1 MKKILIA
8 FVVFMGLPLVM
19 LQAQNSPTCGTDEL
33 VQKWIAENPALLQQ
47 LSNEREQL
55 RSFINNEL
63 DKDSRGVV
71 FTIPVVFH
79 VIHQG
84 QAIGTSTNISD
95 AQIFSQIEVLNQC
108 FRKQNTDVALVP
120 NVFTSRVADVEI
132 EFCLAVTDPSGNPTS
147 GINRVQYNSLT
158 NFDSNIKPATQW
170 DPTKYL
176 NIWTSNLG
184 NTILGYATMWGIGP
198 ANQDGVVLNY
208 KQVGKTPANPYP
220 GNNNLGRTAVHEVG
234 HWLGMYHTFEDSCG
248 GNTPATCTIFG
259 DFICDTP
266 PTKEAN
272 YGSPSL
278 TQNTCVE
285 FPVDEIDMWMNYM
298 DYVNDANLLM
308 FTNDQKDVMRATLLT
323 KRLSILSSLGC
334 TNLAQPFTY
343 SGTVVDAETNAG
355 VANAKVLFDGPQD
368 FETTTDANGNFAI
381 FNIYE
386 GNYAVYAGK
395 WGYRE
400 AELSA
405 NFQLTNTTP
414 SVNIPINNKHYYDDF
429 IFNFNWVT
437 TSNTASSGFFV
448 RDIPVGTIYQSEKAN
463 PDLDVEDDYGFK
475 CYVTANGTTSPTT
488 SNVDN
493 GTATLRSPEF
503 DLTGFNEP
511 YLRYARWFYSG
522 TQSGNQPDD
531 NMDIRLNNGITTIL
545 IENVGT
551 TENTWVKKQFKVSD
565 FIQPTANMRLI
576 VNVNDLTTG
585 NANIVEGGFDYFEVV
600 EEVALSAFEPEHKLE
615 VKVFPNPAS
624 SSIQVHLL
632 NEQFG
637 KIQLRI
643 VNVLGELVYEQSLPQ
658 EVVEI
663 PVQDLASGFYVVN
676 VSSAYSQK
684 NIKISIQH

>member
-1 MKKILIA
+1 MRKILVSFWLL
-8 FVVFMGLPLVM
+8 FVLVSNKAE
-19 LQAQNSPTCGTDEL
+19 AQSTTPCGTDEL
-33 VQKWIAENPALLQQ
+33 LQKWLTENPTLVQQ
-47 LSNEREQL
+47 LVEERETL
-55 RSFINNEL
+55 RNFISNEL

-71 FTIPVVFH
+71 LTIPVVFH

-95 AQIFSQIEVLNQC
+95 AQLLSQLEVLNQC

-120 NVFTSRVADVEI
+120 NVFKNRVADVEI
-132 EFCLAVTDPSGNPTS
+132 EFCLAVTDPLGNSTT

-158 NFDSNIKPATQW
+158 NFDANIKPATQW
-170 DPTKYL
+170 DPTQYL

-184 NTILGYATMWGIGP
+184 NSILGYATMWGIGP

-208 KQVGKTPANPYP
+208 KQVGAAPDNSYP

-248 GNTPATCTIFG
+248 GNTAATCTLSG

-285 FPVDEIDMWMNYM
+285 FPIDEIDMWMNYM

-308 FTNDQKDVMRATLLT
+308 FTNDQKDIMRATLLT

-334 TNLAQPFTY
+334 TNVAQSFTY
-343 SGTVVDAETNAG
+343 SGAVVDAQTNVG

-368 FETTTDANGNFAI
+368 FEATTDANGSFTIA
-381 FNIYE
+381 NIYE

-400 AELSA
+400 TEFAT
-405 NFQLTNTTP
+405 QLALTSTSS
-414 SVNIPINNKHYYDDF
+414 SVAIPIKNKHYYDDF

-437 TSNTASSGFFV
+437 NSNTASLGFFV
-448 RDIPVGTIYQSEKAN
+448 RDIPVGTIFQSEKAN
-463 PDLDVEDDYGFK
+463 PDLDAPDDYGFK
-475 CYVTANGTTSPTT
+475 CYVTGNGTTSATAN
-488 SNVDN
+488 NVDN

-503 DLTGFNEP
+503 DLTGFTAP
-511 YLRYARWFYSG
+511 YLKYARWFYSG
-522 TQSGNQPDD
+522 AQSGNLPDD
-531 NMDIRLNNGITTIL
+531 NMDIRLNNGITTVVL
-545 IENVGT
+545 ENINS
-551 TENTWVKKQFKVSD
+551 TENTWVKKQFKISD

-576 VNVNDLTTG
+576 VNVNDLPTG
-585 NANIVEGGFDYFEVV
+585 NANIVEGGFDHFEVV
-600 EEVALSAFEPEHKLE
+600 DEVALTANELDQKLE

-624 SSIQVHLL
+624 SVLQVQVLTQSVEQVQLSIVDLL
-632 NEQFG
+632 G
-637 KIQLRI
+637 K
-643 VNVLGELVYEQSLPQ
+643 
-658 EVVEI
+658 VVFQQNAYTTFIEI
-663 PVQDLASGFYVVN
+663 PTQALANGLYIVH
-676 VSSAYSQK
+676 VSSSKSEK
-684 NIKISIQH
+684 NIKISIHH